1 MKTIKQQIM
10 KSDKPEMREDIAEYI
25 NTHSSEFLQLVASVF
40 DTAGK
45 EDLKKQIIGIC
56 DLLDRQLMCEA
67 IGRAVNDQSSDVRV
81 LGLRAVYRT
90 RSEEFTADCLKL
102 VRDENEPF
110 EVRKWATH
118 ILASEHPNEYG
129 RVLRQIARDT
139 GENMELRREA
149 VHALTKIDDDKT
161 VGSLC
166 AILGDSSEDMRK
178 SAAWALGRIADEESI
193 DCLLAA
199 LEDESEAVRDWSVRA
214 LRDMGAPKAVQGL
227 IDAMK
232 EAPPEEQVRMIRL
245 IVEKRS
251 EIILRSIAEFL
262 SSPHTEVRRVAAW
275 AMGVSP
281 YPPAAA
287 SLEHLLDDEDARVR
301 KYAEEALRRLGR
313 IDGSEFESM
322 F

>member
-1 MKTIKQQIM
+1 MKTMKQQIM
-10 KSDKPEMREDIAEYI
+10 KSNKPEMRESIADYI
-25 NTHSSEFLQLVASVF
+25 NTHPSEFLELVSSLF
-40 DTAGK
+40 GSSGK
-45 EDLKKQIIGIC
+45 DVLKKRIIGIC
-56 DLLDRQLMCEA
+56 DLLDRQLMYEA
-67 IGRAVNDQSSDVRV
+67 IDRAVNDENSDVRV
-81 LGLRAVYRT
+81 SGLRAVYRT
-90 RSEEFTADCLKL
+90 RSKEFTPNCLEL
-102 VRDENEPF
+102 ARDENEPF

-118 ILASEHPNEYG
+118 ILASEQPEKYG
-129 RVLRQIARDT
+129 RFLRQIARDAN
-139 GENMELRREA
+139 EEMDLRREA
-149 VHALTKIDDDKT
+149 VHALTKTDDERT

-166 AILGDSSEDMRK
+166 AILGDANEDMRK
-178 SAAWALGRIADEESI
+178 SAAWALGEMGNEESI

-214 LRDMGAPKAVQGL
+214 LRDMDSPKAIQGL
-227 IDAMK
+227 IGVMK

-287 SLEHLLDDEDARVR
+287 SLEHLLHDEDPRVR
-301 KYAEEALRRLGR
+301 KYAQAALRRLGK
-313 IDGSEFESM
+313 IDASEFNSM

>member
-1 MKTIKQQIM
+1 MDSMKQQLM
-10 KSDKPEMREDIAEYI
+10 KSDRPEMREGIAEYI
-25 NTHSSEFLQLVASVF
+25 NAHPIEFRDLVTSLF
-40 DTAGK
+40 ETSGK
-45 EDLKKQIIGIC
+45 EDLKKRIISIC
-56 DLLDRQLMCEA
+56 DLIDRPLMCTA
-67 IGRAVNDQSSDVRV
+67 IGQAVNDENSDIRV
-81 LGLRAVYRT
+81 SGLRAVYRT
-90 RSEEFTADCLKL
+90 RSNEFTSDCLEL
-102 VRDENEPF
+102 VKDESQPF

-118 ILASEHPNEYG
+118 ILASEQPEEYG
-129 RVLRQIARDT
+129 RFLRQIARDPN
-139 GENMELRREA
+139 EKRNLRREA
-149 VHALTKIDDDKT
+149 VHALTKSDDDKT

-166 AILGDSSEDMRK
+166 AILGDANENMRK
-178 SAAWALGRIADEESI
+178 SAAWALGRIGNEESI

-214 LRDMGAPKAVQGL
+214 LRDMDSPKAIQGL
-227 IDAMK
+227 IGAMK

-287 SLEHLLDDEDARVR
+287 SLEQLLDDEDPQVR
-301 KYAEEALRRLGR
+301 KYAGAALRRLGK
-313 IDGSEFESM
+313 IDASEFESM